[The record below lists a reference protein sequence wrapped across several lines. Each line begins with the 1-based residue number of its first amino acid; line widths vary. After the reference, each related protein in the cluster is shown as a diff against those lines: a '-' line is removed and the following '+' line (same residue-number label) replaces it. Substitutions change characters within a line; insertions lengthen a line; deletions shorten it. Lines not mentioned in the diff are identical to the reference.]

1 METIQGLN
9 NVFCHFPSGEYQVSN
24 AALSIMCR
32 KARSVL
38 ERVYAVKSHHNTS
51 DGAKPGLQEH
61 SPASA
66 APCLHC
72 PWLWMCCTAQHP
84 LKGTKRK
91 CKEGDNKT
99 WCGKAKCP
107 HPGVLSALKFFCPK
121 VPLHSEPAGCGSSG
135 TSGDT
140 HMRQGWGG
148 ELICNSNV
156 VTEVDKFNYLETFKP
171 DFRVPHSCVFVKNDH
186 LLHLL
191 CNDFRILNCH
201 LGS

>member
-1 METIQGLN
+1 M
-9 NVFCHFPSGEYQVSN
+9 SS
-24 AALSIMCR
+24 AALSILCR
-32 KARSVL
+32 KDRSVV
-38 ERVYAVKSHHNTS
+38 ERVVYAVKRYHNTR

-66 APCLHC
+66 APCLAQSLG
-72 PWLWMCCTAQHP
+72 PWMCCTAQHP

-91 CKEGDNKT
+91 CEEGDNKT
-99 WCGKAKCP
+99 CCSKAKCP
-107 HPGVLSALKFFCPK
+107 HPGVLSALECFCPK
-121 VPLHSEPAGCGSSG
+121 VLLHSEPAGCGSSG

-140 HMRQGWGG
+140 RMQQGWGG

-201 LGS
+201 LSS